1 MIAKMDELGL
11 SFYDAEGNMKSLEHQ
26 IGMLQHAF
34 QGLTP
39 EQQQNA
45 LVTLYGQESLSGMM
59 ALIEK
64 GPNAINELTNSL
76 KNSNGAADEMAR
88 TMQDNMNSSIEQMMG
103 AFESAAIVIQEI
115 MAPAIRGV
123 ADTIGGLVEKFVNA
137 PEPIQKMAL
146 AIAALVAA
154 IGPLLFVGG
163 SMLVWFAKLK
173 VAVGFLSTSFPA
185 LGGVFTALTGPI
197 GIVIAII
204 AALVGAFIF
213 AWNTSEGF
221 RNL

>member
-1 MIAKMDELGL
+1 MDELGL

-137 PEPIQKMAL
+137 PEPIQNGTGDRCFSSCDWPSA
-146 AIAALVAA
+146 
-154 IGPLLFVGG
+154 FVGG

-185 LGGVFTALTGPI
+185 LGGYLQ
-197 GIVIAII
+197 
-204 AALVGAFIF
+204 L
-213 AWNTSEGF
+213 
-221 RNL
+221 